1 MRKTWLLTAV
11 CFFQIAVNA
20 QSGSI
25 EGVISDSALKVPV
38 AGASVNLNTIKG
50 DNSDLFGRFSLPFV
64 TPGQYELVISHIG
77 YQTEVKQ
84 VEVKAATVNKL
95 SISLQRSQLNLAE
108 IRLNSK
114 KTSSLNT
121 IGAIDI
127 KLRPINTSQDI
138 LRIVP
143 GLFIAQHAGGG
154 KAEQIFLRGFD
165 IDHGTDINITVDG
178 MPVNMVSHAHG
189 QGYADMHFVIPETV
203 EKANFDKGP
212 YFANKGNLATAGFVS
227 LETKDFLNENQIK
240 LQAGLFNT
248 QRVVGQFKLLNKN
261 SETLRQQLY
270 VASEYYKSDGY
281 FDAPQNFHRFNTL
294 IKFTSIFNNKTKL
307 TLLAS
312 ALDSKW
318 NASGQ
323 IPERAVAAG
332 SISRFGSIDDS
343 EGGNTNRYNISATL
357 NHRYKNGWQSTD
369 QIYYTKNIFNLYSN
383 FTFFLNDPVNGDEIN
398 QKENRNLWGYNGS
411 FSKQYHA
418 GNKKMNTTIVYGI
431 RYDAIKNARLDH
443 VVDRVFLNHIQSGE
457 IKESNSFLYLNQDIE
472 LTSRLN
478 VNAGLRYDYLSFG
491 YKDLLAGATSF
502 TKEQKG
508 TFSPKINF
516 AFSANTKLKIYL
528 NSGVGFHSN
537 DSRLIT
543 NHSANNSLPKVWGS
557 DLGIIVK
564 PNKNLVIKSALWHFY
579 SQQEFVYVGDEGIVE
594 PSGKTRRWG
603 IDASAR
609 YQIKSWLYFDLDVNY
624 ARPRAI
630 DEPKGSDYVP
640 LAPVFT
646 SVGGLS
652 VKTKNG
658 INGSLRY
665 RYISDRPA
673 NEDNTVVAQGYFI
686 TDAVFSYTYKKFEFS
701 LSGENLFNIKWKEAQ
716 FDTESRLKNEINPVS
731 EIHYTPGTPVFL
743 KLGMAVN
750 F

>member
-1 MRKTWLLTAV
+1 MRKSLLLAAI
-11 CFFQIAVNA
+11 CLLQIAANS
-20 QSGSI
+20 QSGTI
-25 EGVISDSALKVPV
+25 EGVISDAALKIPV
-38 AGASVNLNTIKG
+38 SGASINLNTTKG
-50 DNSDLFGRFSLPFV
+50 DNSDVFGRFSLPFV
-64 TPGQYELVISHIG
+64 TPGEYELVISHIG
-77 YQTEVKQ
+77 YHTEIKQ
-84 VEVKAATVNKL
+84 VEVKASSVNIL
-95 SISLQRSQLNLAE
+95 NVSLHRSQLDLSE

-114 KTSSLNT
+114 KSSSLNT

-212 YFANKGNLATAGFVS
+212 YFTNKGNLATAGYVA

-240 LQAGLFNT
+240 LHAGLFNT
-248 QRVVGQFKLLNKN
+248 QRIVGQFKLLNKN

-294 IKFTSIFNNKTKL
+294 LKFTSIFNSKTKL

-323 IPERAVAAG
+323 IPERAVADG
-332 SISRFGSIDDS
+332 SISRFGSIDNS

-357 NHRYKNGWQSTD
+357 NQWHKNGWQSSY
-369 QIYYTKNIFNLYSN
+369 QVFYVKNIFNLYSN

-411 FSKQYHA
+411 ASKQYNA
-418 GNKKMNTTIVYGI
+418 GSKRMSTTLGYGI
-431 RYDAIKNARLDH
+431 RYDEVNGARLDH
-443 VVDRVFLNHIQSGE
+443 VVDRVFLNHIQNGE
-457 IKESNSFLYLNQDIE
+457 IKESNVFLYLNQDIE
-472 LTSRLN
+472 LSSRLN

-491 YKDLLAGATSF
+491 YKDLLAGATAF

-516 AFSANTKLKIYL
+516 TFNTSTKLKIYL
-528 NSGVGFHSN
+528 NNGVGFHSN

-543 NHSANNSLPKVWGS
+543 NNTAKNSLPKVWGS

-564 PNKNLVIKSALWHFY
+564 PNKNLVLKSALWHLY

-603 IDASAR
+603 IDASVR
-609 YQIKSWLYFDLDVNY
+609 YQIKSWLYFDLDINY
-624 ARPRAI
+624 AHPRAI
-630 DEPKGSDYVP
+630 GEPKGNDYVP

-673 NEDNTVVAQGYFI
+673 TEDNTVVAKGYFI

-701 LSGENLFNIKWKEAQ
+701 LSGENLFNTKWKEAQ
-716 FDTESRLKNEINPVS
+716 FDTESRLKNEINPIS
-731 EIHYTPGTPVFL
+731 EIHFTPGTPVFL
-743 KLGMAVN
+743 KLGVAVK